1 MKKYI
6 LFAFGDYD
14 EKKEL
19 VNLVLDFVTQISTT
33 DVKYQYGETGIIV
46 TFTSDSKINDIS
58 DFFEKNIV
66 SITSMYF
73 VFPVDKNSI
82 MSMEDETHQHLFG
95 KMNETSN
102 GYFNENNTSI
112 SYYFDSDT
120 DSLNEKLAEELFKTI
135 VQLKVQEKELSL
147 DEILDKIND
156 NGITSLTDSE
166 LTTLENH
173 SKNIA

>member
-1 MKKYI
+1 
-6 LFAFGDYD
+6 
-14 EKKEL
+14 
-19 VNLVLDFVTQISTT
+19 
-33 DVKYQYGETGIIV
+33 
-46 TFTSDSKINDIS
+46 
-58 DFFEKNIV
+58 
-66 SITSMYF
+66 MYF

-82 MSMEDETHQHLFG
+82 VSMEDEMHQHLFG
-95 KMNETSN
+95 KINEASN

-135 VQLKVQEKELSL
+135 LQPKVQEKELSL

-166 LTTLENH
+166 LTTLEKY
-173 SKNIA
+173 SKQ